1 MTYWF
6 NVAVI
11 SIVYLIVHSYFI
23 YPISTVVLS
32 KLKKRKERDA
42 ESLEVPLTVLIA
54 ARNEASVIEDKILSI
69 LHGNYPLS
77 ALQILVGS
85 DASTDGTDE
94 ILDRMAQSWPQIR
107 SIRFEKRQGKSAIM
121 NALSKEVRSEWMV
134 STDANVL
141 LHADA
146 LSELMH
152 TAQREKA
159 DLVGAHIQYQSLE
172 FRGVAWEEDS
182 YLKFENALKQAE
194 SDVFGLVIGIEGGC
208 YLIRTKAF
216 PSIPRNAL
224 VDDFYV
230 NMHVLSKGGKTAWCR
245 KARCV
250 EDNAV
255 EEEEEFRRKLRISRG
270 NFQNLIWFRKIFFK
284 LFPLSYSFISHKVL
298 RWFTPHLMLLALV
311 LSLYPAWMGEIFSRA
326 FLTASALV
334 WILVIGPFK
343 GSGAVKSLRH
353 FYLMN
358 YALWKGF
365 ILYTKNQGEYV
376 WEPTKRKQ

>member
-1 MTYWF
+1 MTYWL

-11 SIVYLIVHSYFI
+11 CIVYLIVHSYFI
-23 YPISTVVLS
+23 YPISTVLFS
-32 KLKKRKERDA
+32 KLLKRKIKPC
-42 ESLEVPLTVLIA
+42 ESIQESLTVLIA
-54 ARNEASVIEDKILSI
+54 ARNEATVIEDKILSI
-69 LHGNYPLS
+69 LNGNYPLS
-77 ALQILVGS
+77 QIKILVGS
-85 DASTDGTDE
+85 DASTDETDE
-94 ILDRMAQSWPQIR
+94 ILSRMAQVWPQIR
-107 SIRFEKRQGKSAIM
+107 SIRFQKRLGKSAIM
-121 NALSKEVRSEWMV
+121 NALAKEVESEWMV

-146 LSELMH
+146 LLELMY
-152 TAQREKA
+152 TAQSENA

-208 YLIRTKAF
+208 YLIRTNAF
-216 PSIPRNAL
+216 PSIPENAL

-230 NMHVLSKGGKTAWCR
+230 NMHVLSKGGKTAWSR

-270 NFQNLIWFRKIFFK
+270 NFQNLIWFKKILFK
-284 LFPLSYSFISHKVL
+284 QILLSYSFISHKVL
-298 RWFTPHLMLLALV
+298 RWFTPHLMLLALL
-311 LSLYPAWMGEIFSRA
+311 LSAYPAWMGEVFSRA

-334 WILVIGPFK
+334 WVLVTGPFRH
-343 GSGAVKSLRH
+343 SGAVKSLRH

-365 ILYTKNQGEYV
+365 ISYTKNQGEYV